1 MGKNLPVN
9 TVEWDG
15 RVSRG
20 RAASADVQV
29 AGGPAPHVL
38 LTVIVPAYNEAR
50 TVEELLRRVLRV
62 PLDKQLIVV
71 DDASSD
77 GSGEILERWRDV
89 GRIELVR
96 HERNRGKGAAIRSGL
111 ERARGR
117 FTIVQDADL
126 EYDPED
132 YAHLLEPLE
141 RGEARVVYGSRYLA
155 AEKKGSGLGCS
166 ICASQGQ
173 LV

>member
-9 TVEWDG
+9 TVECDG

-38 LTVIVPAYNEAR
+38 LTVIVPVYNEAR
-50 TVEELLRRVLRV
+50 TVEELLRRVLRA
-62 PLDKQLIVV
+62 PLYKQVIVV

-77 GSGEILERWRDV
+77 GSGEMLERWREA
-89 GRIELVR
+89 GRIELVC
-96 HERNRGKGAAIRSGL
+96 HEYNRGKGAAIRSGL

-132 YAHLLEPLE
+132 YAHLVEPLE
-141 RGEARVVYGSRYLA
+141 RGEARVVYGSRYL
-155 AEKKGSGLGCS
+155 EKKGSGPIPSGTTVALS
-166 ICASQGQ
+166 
-173 LV
+173 